1 MKPTTP
7 NSIEVGSPVKNFY
20 DPTWFHGCYE
30 QVASQP
36 FPNDT
41 REPFSNKIFQK
52 ENNSETIKST
62 YYYPS
67 PSIESSENI
76 GIPTQYFFPPNFET
90 NHQILYNQ
98 NAMVTPTS
106 ADSFGSISPEN
117 FTGGVQGRGQ
127 KSA

>member
-20 DPTWFHGCYE
+20 DPTWFHGSYE
-30 QVASQP
+30 QVAPQP
-36 FPNDT
+36 FPKDT

-52 ENNSETIKST
+52 ENNSDTIMSP
-62 YYYPS
+62 YHYPS

-90 NHQILYNQ
+90 NTCNL
-98 NAMVTPTS
+98 NAMITPTS

-117 FTGGVQGRGQ
+117 FTGGVQG
-127 KSA
+127 

>member
-20 DPTWFHGCYE
+20 DPTWFHGSYE

-52 ENNSETIKST
+52 ENNSETLKST

-67 PSIESSENI
+67 PSIETSENI
-76 GIPTQYFFPPNFET
+76 GTQYFFPPNFET
-90 NHQILYNQ
+90 NHFEYNQ
-98 NAMVTPTS
+98 NPMVTPTS
-106 ADSFGSISPEN
+106 ADSFGSISSEY